1 MFENFGKSGGEGG
14 LILGANFGKSRG
26 EGGSYGKSLPWGGG
40 YGNFLEPHICMCFSG
55 GDRVFVLDSL
65 VMQETVF
72 QCTVCT
78 VEYSKFIQFCSI
90 VCVVI
95 CRRQVVLLLAS
106 FGTHSM

>member
-1 MFENFGKSGGEGG
+1 MYKNFGNSGGEGG
-14 LILGANFGKSRG
+14 INFEGRFWKIQRG
-26 EGGSYGKSLPWGGG
+26 GGVLWQIPSVGGGGG

-78 VEYSKFIQFCSI
+78 VEYSKLFYSVLFNC
-90 VCVVI
+90 VC
-95 CRRQVVLLLAS
+95 CNL
-106 FGTHSM
+106 

>member
-1 MFENFGKSGGEGG
+1 M
-14 LILGANFGKSRG
+14 ANPFRG
-26 EGGSYGKSLPWGGG
+26 GGG

>member
-1 MFENFGKSGGEGG
+1 MKILENLKGKGGVIRQIPSVG
-14 LILGANFGKSRG
+14 
-26 EGGSYGKSLPWGGG
+26 GGG